1 MGRRKAITRD
11 INELGR
17 YRVREEQSNVFRV
30 TKQSGVE
37 GRRVK
42 EDGVFVGTR
51 RANKKFENLVGV
63 VTQIRAVMGDFLND
77 LPRTMVRNRLVKLV
91 NGLQGG
97 EVNQSGGFELN
108 TGASLG
114 ARFLDKLD
122 FSGDGLKLQN
132 FVPKHD
138 LIYPEGS
145 SHVILQAGVLCF
157 DGEGESSFE
166 SGKQIKLVIN
176 ERSRTL
182 KIFVPKRREQVF
194 ALVLLKGVFLNN
206 KLPVK
211 ANKLNTLTVLRV
223 LNY

>member
-1 MGRRKAITRD
+1 MGRRKAIERD

-17 YRVREEQSNVFRV
+17 YRLREEQSNVFRV

-51 RANKKFENLVGV
+51 RANEKFGNLVGE
-63 VTQIRAVMGDFLND
+63 VTKIRMLMGDFLND
-77 LPRTMVRNRLVKLV
+77 LPQTMVRNRLVKLV

-97 EVNQSGGFELN
+97 EVNQSSGFELN
-108 TGASLG
+108 EGVSLG
-114 ARFLDKLD
+114 EKFLVKLD
-122 FSGDGLKLQN
+122 FREDGLKLQN

-145 SHVILQAGVLCF
+145 SHVIFQAGVLYF
-157 DGEGESSFE
+157 DGEGEVSFE
-166 SGKQIKLVIN
+166 SGKQINAVIN

-182 KIFVPKRREQVF
+182 KILIPKSRGQVVF
-194 ALVLLKGVFLNN
+194 VLLKGVFLNN

-211 ANKLNTLTVLRV
+211 ANKLNTLTVVRV
-223 LNY
+223 LNC